1 MTTIIEPDMIR
12 AGRTA
17 AADGF
22 NRIEIEYRLD
32 SPAILEIVYDCAS
45 KGGKGAEDG
54 SDFAAEGVASDLFFL
69 EAGEKV
75 FGGLVTGYTD
85 GVVFRG
91 VRSAAVRGFDGE
103 DPGFVPVR
111 FELQNV
117 PVLTNDTYYIENSR
131 FKAGIRLI
139 WGGGINYIRDKR
151 CPVDGI
157 DNLINQCDTGRLI
170 QQSYYGTGETPENPD
185 FRYGTFMGHDWV
197 YNPVQGGD
205 RGGLH
210 SRLIDVRA
218 GKDSVWIKSQPK
230 DWGKIG
236 FDTRSYMENVY
247 TLDGDLIRVD
257 NKFTDFSCWKNPSTG
272 QELPAF
278 YTISYL
284 DKFVWYDG
292 TESWKDMPLA
302 SRSGLNFWG
311 LPEYADSCRFGI
323 RRSSTETWCA
333 WVKESDDYGIGLYVP
348 NVDMFYAGRHA
359 YNGTKDPLDGAT
371 NYVAPLNKLRI
382 VSFQPIEYSYLIT
395 AGSVS
400 EIRARFKEN
409 RDFAA
414 NECIAKDGHDY
425 RIGDDAPPYG
435 NG

>member
-1 MTTIIEPDMIR
+1 MKREIDLKA
-12 AGRTA
+12 AGA
-17 AADGF
+17 ARDPGPDGF
-22 NRIEIEYRLD
+22 NRIELD
-32 SPAILEIVYDCAS
+32 YGLDRPAVLELVYDD
-45 KGGKGAEDG
+45 GREDR
-54 SDFAAEGVASDLFFL
+54 FFL
-69 EAGEKV
+69 EAGRKT
-75 FGGLVTGYTD
+75 FGGLIPGYTE
-85 GVVFRG
+85 GVRSRG
-91 VRSAAVRGFDGE
+91 VKSAAVRGFDGA
-103 DPGFVPVR
+103 DPGFVLER

-117 PVLTNDTYYIENSR
+117 PVLSSDTYYVENGR
-131 FKAGIRLI
+131 FKVGIRLI
-139 WGGGINYIRDKR
+139 WGGGVNYIQDKR
-151 CPVDGI
+151 CPVSGI
-157 DNLINQCDTGRLI
+157 ENLINQCDTGRLI

-210 SRLIDVRA
+210 SRLIDVKA
-218 GKDSVWIKSQPK
+218 GEDTVWIRSQPK

-236 FDTRSYMENVY
+236 FDTESYMENVY
-247 TLDGDLIRVD
+247 TLEGDLLRVD
-257 NKFTDFSCWKNPSTG
+257 NRFVDFSCWKNPACS

-292 TESWKDMPLA
+292 TDSWTDAPLA

-311 LPEYADSCRFGI
+311 LPEYADSCRF
-323 RRSSTETWCA
+323 RLRKSCEETWCA
-333 WVKESDDYGIGLYVP
+333 WVKEEDDYGIGLYVP
-348 NVDMFYAGRHA
+348 NADMFCAGRHA

-382 VSFQPIEYSYLIT
+382 VSFLPIEYSYLIT
-395 AGSVS
+395 AGSVA

-414 NECIAKDGHDY
+414 NPLLAREGHDY
-425 RIGDDAPPYG
+425 RIDDGAPPYG